1 MCPAGVY
8 DTIKPPLTLT
18 TERTNQRSRSN
29 HAPLQPKTKEFSATR
44 HIQESRNIHTMYIP
58 NKPNYGKHFHA
69 TRILLK
75 VLWSFQWKWAETL
88 RGLLS
93 WVWESMLTV

>member
-8 DTIKPPLTLT
+8 DTKKPLLTLT

-29 HAPLQPKTKEFSATR
+29 HAPLLPNTKEFSASR
-44 HIQESRNIHTMYIP
+44 HIQESRNIHTMNIP
-58 NKPNYGKHFHA
+58 NKPSYGKHFHP
-69 TRILLK
+69 TKILLK
-75 VLWSFQWKWAETL
+75 VLCFQWKWAETL
-88 RGLLS
+88 RGLLP